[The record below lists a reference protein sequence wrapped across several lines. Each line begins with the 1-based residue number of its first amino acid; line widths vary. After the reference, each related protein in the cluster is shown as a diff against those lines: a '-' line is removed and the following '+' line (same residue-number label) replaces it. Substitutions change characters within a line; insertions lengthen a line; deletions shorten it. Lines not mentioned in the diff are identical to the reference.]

1 MVSMGAAS
9 PRESAEATA
18 HGLQVADTSS
28 SHARNPVSAAPTS
41 ATTHH
46 DLGRHSRDLRV
57 ARHGARA
64 PKFRAPGVDLR
75 TGVAIGRL
83 VFRALNTA
91 EIVFAAALLTCV
103 FTAAPDG
110 ALTAVAAGT
119 AILLLVQVFAV
130 RPRLTRRANRTLAGA
145 DAPRPGSHHL
155 YVALEAGK
163 VIALLSTGILLLA
176 EQWR

>member
-1 MVSMGAAS
+1 MVSIGAAS

-28 SHARNPVSAAPTS
+28 SPGRNPVSASPTS

-57 ARHGARA
+57 AGMVLAISFLET
-64 PKFRAPGVDLR
+64 PLKFRAPDVDLP
-75 TGVAIGRL
+75 TGLAIGRL

-103 FTAAPDG
+103 FTAAP
-110 ALTAVAAGT
+110 TE
-119 AILLLVQVFAV
+119 
-130 RPRLTRRANRTLAGA
+130 R
-145 DAPRPGSHHL
+145 
-155 YVALEAGK
+155 
-163 VIALLSTGILLLA
+163 
-176 EQWR
+176 